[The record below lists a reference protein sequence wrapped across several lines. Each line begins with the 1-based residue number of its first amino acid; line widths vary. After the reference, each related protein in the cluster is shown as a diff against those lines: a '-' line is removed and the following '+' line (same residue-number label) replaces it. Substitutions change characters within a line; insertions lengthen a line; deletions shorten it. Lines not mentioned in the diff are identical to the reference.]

1 LFDISV
7 HKSIVESESDYFKA
21 MFNQWTETNNC
32 LELKETLYKPLIIV
46 LKIVYGFDI
55 NHKEFDE
62 YKIQELN
69 EALIIANKYQFIRV
83 EKLLSLKIISKFP
96 PIHRINCQEFQQISD
111 IFQMSSNFNSNK
123 ETNILEEECLKFFDK
138 NSIHLIK
145 KFDNFLISHQLLLKI
160 ISRDSFDVRE
170 IDLFNS
176 LMVWIGKSRLKYG
189 FDFYEEEVL
198 LLQMIRFKFISAEDM
213 NNIVKPE
220 VEKLFKKEVMNEIID
235 DLINGFTNQ
244 TKRCFKS
251 ETIPTIDEIKNK
263 VILKI
268 IDLFEVSKRNDL
280 LFMIDKTLN
289 CIYENSDLMLNIF
302 DKLSISHETLYYI
315 ISRDSFGV
323 KEIDLFNALIKWILK
338 TRQKV
343 KNNIFDKEE
352 LLLKAIRYYFITEE
366 DMKNIIRPKIRE
378 LLKPLFSDIV
388 IDSKIDDLIDCHSNR
403 SNRICIQ
410 TEKLF
415 TVKKDQTIHTY
426 YEFNNETKAQEL
438 VPKQEL
444 PSSQSSELKLT
455 QNNSIM
461 FTFNLD
467 LMTKINCIE
476 FEIIPIN
483 NCREDWDKLL
493 MDYIIEVRNINYEIE
508 NNWVIVANHKDT
520 KRFQFKRFY
529 FKEIV
534 TNAIRIVQKSN
545 EELFEICSLS
555 YKYTKIPLI
564 KAKYEFHFEKAVNI
578 VQPMAENRI
587 IITPA
592 VIRQT
597 LNKETTD
604 PEIQRIIGQQLVLLL
619 HAQKCQRREEQQQNG
634 GNGPIYEC
642 FLPHCHRM
650 RDVINHMNS
659 CTVFEDCIVDDCVSS
674 RLISSHWND
683 CTRDDCPVCLPLRQ
697 GSDRRAREF
706 QDIKKLLI

>member
-1 LFDISV
+1 
-7 HKSIVESESDYFKA
+7 
-21 MFNQWTETNNC
+21 MFNNEWIETNNNC
-32 LELKETLYKPLIIV
+32 LEIKETLYKPLIIV
-46 LKIVYGFDI
+46 LKIVYGFHI
-55 NHKEFDE
+55 NDKEWNEF
-62 YKIQELN
+62 KIQELN
-69 EALIIANKYQFIRV
+69 EALIIANKYEFIRA
-83 EKLLSLKIISKFP
+83 EKILSQKIISKFP
-96 PIHRINCQEFQQISD
+96 PIHRINCEEFQQISD
-111 IFQMSSNFNSNK
+111 IFQMSSNFNNNNK
-123 ETNILEEECLKFFDK
+123 ETNFLEEECLKFFDK

-160 ISRDSFDVRE
+160 ISRDSFNVKE

-176 LMVWIGKSRLKYG
+176 LMVWIQKSRLKYG

-198 LLQMIRFKFISAEDM
+198 LLQMIRFKFISVEDM

-251 ETIPTIDEIKNK
+251 EAIPTIDEIKNK
-263 VILKI
+263 VMLKI

-366 DMKNIIRPKIRE
+366 DINNIIRPKIRE
-378 LLKPLFSDIV
+378 LLRPLFSDIA
-388 IDSKIDDLIDCHSNR
+388 IDSKTEDFIDCHSNR

-415 TVKKDQTIHTY
+415 IVKKDQTIHTY

-444 PSSQSSELKLT
+444 LSSQSSELKLT
-455 QNNSIM
+455 QNNSII

-493 MDYIIEVRNINYEIE
+493 MNYIIEVRDINNENE

-520 KRFQFKRFY
+520 KRFQFERFY

-534 TNAIRIVQKSN
+534 TNAIRIVHKSN
-545 EELFEICSLS
+545 EQLFEICSLS

-578 VQPMAENRI
+578 V
-587 IITPA
+587 
-592 VIRQT
+592 
-597 LNKETTD
+597 
-604 PEIQRIIGQQLVLLL
+604 
-619 HAQKCQRREEQQQNG
+619 
-634 GNGPIYEC
+634 
-642 FLPHCHRM
+642 
-650 RDVINHMNS
+650 
-659 CTVFEDCIVDDCVSS
+659 
-674 RLISSHWND
+674 
-683 CTRDDCPVCLPLRQ
+683 
-697 GSDRRAREF
+697 
-706 QDIKKLLI
+706 